1 MNSDP
6 ASSAQE
12 RLGHSR
18 FLGAYRAER
27 WVGDRALA
35 ELTPTVPEHEVQEHT
50 HDDAHFLLLLD
61 GTYLSSA
68 SGMPAE
74 CSVPTLILNPPGTAH
89 RDRFRGCE
97 GRFFTLS
104 IPAVAWSAA
113 ADYRDLPRQS
123 LKLSVPG
130 MVRAMR
136 LRWELSNWHDAS
148 PLVVEDGIEALLDE
162 CAMADPV
169 RMKSVPAW
177 LERARQR
184 LHDDWSTM
192 PSLAALAKEVDVHP
206 VYFSRAFR
214 QRYACS
220 PGEYLRRCRLGQSL
234 HLLRDPR
241 LGLAEIAL
249 RCGYVDQAHFS
260 NSFRRLFGTTPLQFR
275 RLN

>member
-1 MNSDP
+1 MIAGAGSGAN
-6 ASSAQE
+6 Q
-12 RLGHSR
+12 RLAHSR
-18 FLGAYRAER
+18 FFGAYRAER
-27 WVGDRALA
+27 WVGSRALA
-35 ELTPTVPEHEVQEHT
+35 ELSPTVPEHEVQQHT

-74 CSVPTLILNPPGTAH
+74 CTAQTLILNPPGTFH

-104 IPAVAWSAA
+104 IPAAEWASATGQRA
-113 ADYRDLPRQS
+113 LPGHS

-162 CAMADPV
+162 CATDDPD
-169 RMKSVPAW
+169 RMKGIPSW

-184 LHDDWSTM
+184 LHDDWSTT
-192 PSLAALAKEVDVHP
+192 PCLADLAKEVDVHP

-220 PGEYLRRCRLGQSL
+220 PGEYLRRCRLG
-234 HLLRDPR
+234 HAMTLLRDKR

-249 RCGYVDQAHFS
+249 RCGYVDQSHFS

-275 RLN
+275 RQH

>member
-1 MNSDP
+1 MSLDVGKG
-6 ASSAQE
+6 AHV

-18 FLGAYRAER
+18 FLGDYRAQR
-27 WVGDRALA
+27 WIGDCALA
-35 ELTPTVPEHEVQEHT
+35 ELTPTVPEHEVEAHT
-50 HDDAHFLLLLD
+50 HDDAHFLLLLG

-97 GRFFTLS
+97 GRFLTLS
-104 IPAVAWSAA
+104 IPAGAWSVAA
-113 ADYRDLPRQS
+113 GHRELPRTS
-123 LKLSVPG
+123 LKLSAPG
-130 MVRAMR
+130 MVQAMR

-162 CAMADPV
+162 CAIDEMS
-169 RMKSVPAW
+169 RMKHVPAW

-184 LHDDWSTM
+184 LHDDWATT

-220 PGEYLRRCRLGQSL
+220 PGEYLRRCRLGHSL
-234 HLLRDPR
+234 QLLRDPR

-249 RCGYVDQAHFS
+249 QCGYVDQAHFS
-260 NSFRRLFGTTPLQFR
+260 NSFRRLFGTTPMQFR